1 MTQYAVPNADT
12 LTGDWTETGV
22 GSDFFAQID
31 ETPAASADD
40 TNYISV
46 VENEMVDAD
55 GIAKFTLSNITDP
68 EDATDHIVRFR
79 AKATWGMDAP
89 TLTILLLDG
98 SDSIRSETTGDGTL
112 DALTTGWV
120 DQSFTLTTA
129 EANDITTDTGY
140 SNLSLQITAG
150 LGLEEGD
157 QVDVSQLF
165 FETNDAPAGEG
176 GTVNSASDNFSLV
189 DNFGNHFSLE

>member
-31 ETPAASADD
+31 ETPVASADD

-46 VENEMVDAD
+46 VETMVIDAD

-79 AKATWGMDAP
+79 AKASWSMDTP
-89 TLTILLLDG
+89 TLTVLLLEG
-98 SDSIRSETTGDGTL
+98 SDSIRSEEET
-112 DALTTGWV
+112 LTTDWV
-120 DQSFTLTTA
+120 DYSFTLTA
-129 EANDITTDTGY
+129 GEAGGITDNTGY
-140 SNLSLQITAG
+140 SNLSLRIAAG
-150 LGLEEGD
+150 LGS
-157 QVDVSQLF
+157 VDSDTVYVSQLF
-165 FETNDAPAGEG
+165 FETNDAPAGGG